1 MMHPLHR
8 VWKALRRCRSL
19 GHYIESMEFDAQTYT
34 DTKERLDTINK
45 CKTKYG
51 NTISEILAYA
61 QNQQEF
67 LHKYDDFEQYKIK
80 LQEELAQQKETLLA
94 LCQKASK
101 IRCKEDDSSV
111 FCVSV

>member
-1 MMHPLHR
+1 MESFAQVQEL
-8 VWKALRRCRSL
+8 LQDIGRSL

-61 QNQQEF
+61 QSQQEF

-80 LQEELAQQKETLLA
+80 LQEELAQQKKHSLHYAKKHLRSDA
-94 LCQKASK
+94 KRLQSWKK
-101 IRCKEDDSSV
+101 K
-111 FCVSV
+111 